1 MLEFVVINFFNN
13 IVFVFQRFTWWSL
26 VDVILLSAIFYLILR
41 LLQQTQSK
49 FLIRG
54 IVIFALL
61 AALFSSFSEAMPGFS
76 WLISSI
82 LPALIFVIPVIF
94 SQEIRKTFERLGR
107 AGNIIPSRTTTTKET
122 LPDEL
127 LEVIRAATRLSTL
140 RHGAL
145 IVIERLDNLQDYTV
159 TGVVLNAE
167 ISPELILQI
176 FYPNTPLHD
185 GAVLIKGEKLIAASC
200 VMPLSSSSVLTEN
213 PDQKMGLR
221 HRAALGIS
229 EVSDAIVVV
238 VSEETGSISIAY
250 NGRMIQR
257 IDSER
262 LGAILRTFFTKP
274 EKKPLL
280 KSIHEQL
287 TTRRIK

>member
-1 MLEFVVINFFNN
+1 MINFINN

-26 VDVILLSAIFYLILR
+26 VDVILLSTIFYFVLR

-54 IVIFALL
+54 IIIFALL

-122 LPDEL
+122 LPDDIV
-127 LEVIRAATRLSTL
+127 EVIRAATRLSTL

-159 TGVVLNAE
+159 TGVMLNSA

-185 GAVLIKGEKLIAASC
+185 GAVLIKGDKLVAASC

-238 VSEETGSISIAY
+238 VSEETGAISIAY

-274 EKKPLL
+274 ERKPLF
-280 KSIHEQL
+280 KSIQEQL
-287 TTRRIK
+287 TTRRFK

>member
-1 MLEFVVINFFNN
+1 MLEHVVVNFIEN
-13 IVFVFQRFTWWSL
+13 IIFVFQRFTWWSL
-26 VDVILLSAIFYLILR
+26 VDVLLLSSIFYLILR

-54 IVIFALL
+54 ILIFALL
-61 AALFSSFSEAMPGFS
+61 AALFSTFTEAMPGFS
-76 WLISSI
+76 WLITSV

-107 AGNIIPSRTTTTKET
+107 ASNLIQGRTTTTKET
-122 LPDEL
+122 LPEET
-127 LEVIRAATRLSTL
+127 LEVIRAASRLSTL

-145 IVIERLDNLQDYTV
+145 IVIERLDNLRDYTV
-159 TGVVLNAE
+159 TGIVLNAE
-167 ISPELILQI
+167 VTAELLLQI

-185 GAVLIKGEKLIAASC
+185 GAVLIKGTKIIAASC

-238 VSEETGSISIAY
+238 VSEETGAISIAY

-257 IDSER
+257 IDSDR

-274 EKKPLL
+274 ERKSLVQNVQDQLKIRMKK
-280 KSIHEQL
+280 
-287 TTRRIK
+287 

>member
-1 MLEFVVINFFNN
+1 MINFFNN